1 MHVPGSEHGR
11 RPLPAAAA
19 WPRCATL
26 AVRWTL
32 FATLAAVVA
41 AAAPALHAQS
51 TAPAVRPPRRQ
62 FNMPGAPDP
71 PAPIAPDVITRGE
84 NGRVVVRA
92 TRLDHPLTIDG
103 VLDEPLYTGVRPVS
117 DFIQTV
123 PSEAEPSTE
132 RTEAWIAYDDT
143 NFYLSCRCWDS
154 APPEEWTANE
164 YRRDTAQLRQN
175 DVFGALLDTFHDR
188 RNGFH
193 FYTNP
198 LGARADQVVT
208 NEGNPNSDWNPVW
221 FVRTGRFEG
230 GWTVEMAIPFRSIRY
245 VSGPHREWG
254 IQLRRSIRRK
264 NEWTHLTFLPA
275 STGGV
280 TSIFRASGAA
290 TLVGLDLPPAAKNIE
305 LKPYA
310 ISRLTSDLTRSPAVD
325 NAFKGT
331 GGLDAKYG
339 INANMTADLTVNT
352 DFAQVEVDEQQVNL
366 TRFPVV
372 FPEKRDFFLEGRGT
386 FEFARASG
394 QAGFSGQTAISNNA
408 PQLFFTRRIGLNN
421 GREVPIMAGARV
433 TGTIGKTAV
442 GVMNMETGY
451 ESPTG
456 VAADTCAAPYSTCT
470 PRTNFSVLRLRRDI
484 LRRSNIGFIF
494 TNRSHSPAVVGANQ
508 AYGVDGAFSFF
519 QNVTANAYYA
529 RSESPNR
536 SGDQDSYQARVEY
549 GGDRYGLRLDY
560 LDVGTNFYPEVG
572 FVQRRGFGRTFASA
586 RFSPRQRRS
595 RVVRR
600 YLFEAAGE
608 FLVNRSRKLESSS
621 SGGRFLTEFQN
632 SDQFTLDVSADQ
644 ELLVRPF
651 TVARGVSIRP
661 GDYRF
666 NWMNASYAF
675 GQQRRA
681 SGTLAVR
688 AGQFYDGHL
697 TGVTLSG
704 ARVALLKQFSVEPSV
719 TVNRGTLS
727 AGSFTTSLLRTRVD
741 YAFSPLKFLSALVQY
756 SSNDQTF
763 SSNVRFRWEYRPG
776 SEIFVV
782 YTDERDTTAP
792 GYPGLRNRAFV
803 VKVNRLFRF

>member
-1 MHVPGSEHGR
+1 MLSIAAGT
-11 RPLPAAAA
+11 AAAQS
-19 WPRCATL
+19 P
-26 AVRWTL
+26 
-32 FATLAAVVA
+32 
-41 AAAPALHAQS
+41 PAQP
-51 TAPAVRPPRRQ
+51 TARAPRRQ
-62 FNMPGAPDP
+62 FNMPGMPDP
-71 PAPIAPDVITRGE
+71 PAPEFPEVITRGE

-92 TRLDHPLTIDG
+92 TRLDRPLVVDG
-103 VLDEPLYTGVRPVS
+103 TLDEPFYATVKPVS

-123 PSEAEPSTE
+123 PDEGAPSTE
-132 RTEAWIAYDDT
+132 KTEAWIAYDDQ
-143 NFYLSCRCWDS
+143 NFYIACRCWDS

-164 YRRDTAQLRQN
+164 YRRDTNQLRQN
-175 DVFGALLDTFHDR
+175 DIFGALLDTFHDR

-198 LGARADQVVT
+198 LGARADQVVA

-221 FVRTGRFEG
+221 FARTGRFDG

-245 VSGPHREWG
+245 ISGPGQEWG
-254 IQLRRSIRRK
+254 LQIRRSIRRK
-264 NEWTHLTFLPA
+264 NEWTHLTFIPA
-275 STGGV
+275 ATGGV
-280 TSIFRASGAA
+280 TSIFRVSAGA
-290 TLVGLDLPPAAKNIE
+290 TLVGLDLPPAAKNVE

-310 ISRLTSDLTRSPAVD
+310 ISKLTSDLVRTPTID
-325 NAFKGT
+325 NRLKAT

-339 INANMTADLTVNT
+339 ISANMTADLTINT

-394 QAGFSGQTAISNNA
+394 QAGFSGQTSINNNA
-408 PQLFFTRRIGLNN
+408 PQIFFTRRIGLNN

-433 TGTIGKTAV
+433 TGTVGRTAIGL
-442 GVMNMETGY
+442 MNMETGY
-451 ESPTG
+451 ETTAG
-456 VAADTCAAPYSTCT
+456 VDQSACAPPFTTCT
-470 PRTNFSVLRLRRDI
+470 PKTNFSVVRVRRDV
-484 LRRSNIGFIF
+484 LRRSNVGVLF
-494 TNRSHSPAVVGANQ
+494 TNRSNSPAVAGANQ
-508 AYGVDGAFSFF
+508 VYGIDGAFSFF

-536 SGDQDSYQARVEY
+536 TGDEDSYQGRLEWGA
-549 GGDRYGLRLDY
+549 DRYGFRLDY

-600 YLFEAAGE
+600 YLFEAATE
-608 FLVNRSRKLESSS
+608 YVVNRSSQIESSS
-621 SGGRFLTEFQN
+621 NSARFLTEFQS
-632 SDQFTLDVSADQ
+632 SDQFIFDLNADQ
-644 ELLVRPF
+644 ELLARPF
-651 TVARGVSIRP
+651 NVARGVNIRP
-661 GDYRF
+661 GDFHF
-666 NWMNASYAF
+666 NSLTTSYAF

-681 SGTLAVR
+681 SGTVAVR
-688 AGQFYDGHL
+688 TGEFYNGRL
-697 TGVTLSG
+697 TSVTLSG
-704 ARVALLKQFSVEPSV
+704 ARLAILKQFSLEPSV
-719 TVNRGTLS
+719 TYNRGRLPDGDFDT
-727 AGSFTTSLLRTRVD
+727 ALLRARVD
-741 YAFSPLKFLSALVQY
+741 YAFTPLRFLSALVQY
-756 SSNDQTF
+756 SSNDRTF

-782 YTDERDTTAP
+782 YTDERDTTTT